1 MFTLFVVILAALL
14 VWAAV
19 AFNLLIRDRN
29 RVAQAWSDVDV
40 QLLRRHDLIPRLVE
54 MVKGYAGYER
64 AVLSNIAELRG
75 QSAAASP
82 AARGEAE
89 KTVASGVTK
98 LVALAEAYPDLKA
111 SDNFRDLHNKLVDTE
126 NQIQFARRYYNGAVN
141 LLNNR
146 IQRFPDL
153 LIANTFG
160 FKLAEFFDLDDPAA
174 ARAPG
179 VALAMS
185 LVRALL
191 RLGALR
197 LGRAGRRAHPV
208 LRRNR
213 HRAER
218 WHARG
223 ARSHPRA
230 RRGPE
235 HPPRHLP
242 RLPDHLSPA
251 TAARSWSASSFE
263 SATRDGQDE
272 PWRTEPFGN
281 GVRVYL
287 GSASVMLPHGEHT
300 YELVYRTDRQ
310 MGFFADHD
318 ELYWNV
324 TGNGWD
330 FPIDR
335 ATARVV
341 LPDRHSG
348 G

>member
-1 MFTLFVVILAALL
+1 MSTIVLVILVALL

-75 QSAAASP
+75 QSASASP

-126 NQIQFARRYYNGAVN
+126 NQIQYARRYYNGAVN

-160 FKLAEFFDLDDPAA
+160 FKLAEFFDLEDPAA
-174 ARAPG
+174 AKSPG
-179 VALAMS
+179 VAL
-185 LVRALL
+185 
-191 RLGALR
+191 G
-197 LGRAGRRAHPV
+197 
-208 LRRNR
+208 
-213 HRAER
+213 
-218 WHARG
+218 
-223 ARSHPRA
+223 
-230 RRGPE
+230 
-235 HPPRHLP
+235 
-242 RLPDHLSPA
+242 
-251 TAARSWSASSFE
+251 
-263 SATRDGQDE
+263 
-272 PWRTEPFGN
+272 
-281 GVRVYL
+281 
-287 GSASVMLPHGEHT
+287 
-300 YELVYRTDRQ
+300 
-310 MGFFADHD
+310 
-318 ELYWNV
+318 
-324 TGNGWD
+324 
-330 FPIDR
+330 
-335 ATARVV
+335 
-341 LPDRHSG
+341 
-348 G
+348 

>member
-1 MFTLFVVILAALL
+1 MLILVVVILAALL

-82 AARGEAE
+82 SARGEAE

-126 NQIQFARRYYNGAVN
+126 NQIQYARRYYNGAVN

-160 FKLAEFFDLDDPAA
+160 FKLAEFFDLEDPAA
-174 ARAPG
+174 AKAPG
-179 VALAMS
+179 VAL
-185 LVRALL
+185 
-191 RLGALR
+191 
-197 LGRAGRRAHPV
+197 
-208 LRRNR
+208 
-213 HRAER
+213 E
-218 WHARG
+218 
-223 ARSHPRA
+223 
-230 RRGPE
+230 
-235 HPPRHLP
+235 
-242 RLPDHLSPA
+242 
-251 TAARSWSASSFE
+251 
-263 SATRDGQDE
+263 
-272 PWRTEPFGN
+272 
-281 GVRVYL
+281 
-287 GSASVMLPHGEHT
+287 
-300 YELVYRTDRQ
+300 
-310 MGFFADHD
+310 
-318 ELYWNV
+318 
-324 TGNGWD
+324 
-330 FPIDR
+330 
-335 ATARVV
+335 
-341 LPDRHSG
+341 
-348 G
+348 